1 MIGWVLIAAAIAIG
15 WQPRDRAVL
24 LQVEGGPRSTEDVV
38 PFVLAAGRRG
48 RLPTASRG
56 QDEPRAG
63 LGAVGVSGARGSYRR
78 RPGDAAWPAST
89 AGGDAARR
97 RLIDACAAAAGGL
110 AVAAVLGGLVGI
122 AVGIGA
128 GFGLRRLVT
137 RLEPGSV
144 RRVRMAR
151 AAELPVALDLLAVC
165 LRSGSPLVVALEIV
179 GGALP
184 GVLGADL
191 VRVAGMQR
199 LGASPSAA
207 WSAHQDDPVLAPV
220 VRLVRRSAASG
231 SGLAAAFERLA
242 VDRRAAAVAAGQARG
257 HRAAVY
263 ATAPLGLCF
272 LPAFALLT
280 VVPLAASIATT
291 VVR

>member
-1 MIGWVLIAAAIAIG
+1 MIGWLLIAAAIAIG

-24 LQVEGGPRSTEDVV
+24 LQVDGGPRSTEDVV
-38 PFVLAAGRRG
+38 PSVLAAGRRG

-63 LGAVGVSGARGSYRR
+63 LGAVDVSGARGSYRR
-78 RPGDAAWPAST
+78 RPGDAAWPAT

-97 RLIDACAAAAGGL
+97 RLIDACAAAAGAL
-110 AVAAVLGGLVGI
+110 AVAAVLGGLAGI

-128 GFGLRRLVT
+128 GFGLRRLVA

-242 VDRRAAAVAAGQARG
+242 VDGRAAAVAAGQARG
-257 HRAAVY
+257 QRAAVY